1 MLLASSLLCI
11 NTCISNKLQT
21 CPHTPPYML
30 VSLALSVGKITSSTA
45 TTTNDDI
52 KFDDTYADP
61 KADVILQSEDGTG
74 YRVHSYLLKAH
85 RCAQGSAR
93 RATSFS

>member
-11 NTCISNKLQT
+11 NTCISNTPKT
-21 CPHTPPYML
+21 RPHTPPYML
-30 VSLALSVGKITSSTA
+30 VSLAMSVGKLTSSSAA
-45 TTTNDDI
+45 TMNDDI
-52 KFDDTYADP
+52 KFDDGYDDP

-74 YRVHSYLLKAH
+74 FRVHSYMLKAH

-93 RATSFS
+93 RATPFS